1 MHYQIMTKFIVFL
14 STLICFNLSALSEEL
29 KVGIVDMTRVF
40 GEYYKTKEVEKEIEK
55 KKEIARNE
63 VNERDGE
70 LKEKMN
76 ELKALE
82 KEITDPVSSREVRAN
97 AQKKAQKVTEEARA
111 MRDEVLGFARK
122 REMQLLEMSKRKR
135 EVILEEI
142 QSVIQSHS
150 TAEGYDLVFDKS
162 SKSTRGISFLLY
174 SKDANDFSSKMIT
187 RLNNKSAAE

>member
-1 MHYQIMTKFIVFL
+1 MTKFTVFL
-14 STLICFNLSALSEEL
+14 SILISLNLSALSEEL

-55 KKEIARNE
+55 KKEIARSE

-70 LKEKMN
+70 LKEKMD

-111 MRDEVLGFARK
+111 MRDEVLGFAR
-122 REMQLLEMSKRKR
+122 EMQLLEMSKRKR

-142 QSVIQSHS
+142 QSVIKSHS

-187 RLNNKSAAE
+187 RLNNKSPAE

>member
-1 MHYQIMTKFIVFL
+1 MTKFTVFL
-14 STLICFNLSALSEEL
+14 SILISLNLSALSEEL

-55 KKEIARNE
+55 KKEIARSE
-63 VNERDGE
+63 VNERDSE
-70 LKEKMN
+70 LKEKMD

-142 QSVIQSHS
+142 QSVIKSHS

>member
-1 MHYQIMTKFIVFL
+1 MHYQIMTKFIVLL

-122 REMQLLEMSKRKR
+122 REMQLMEMSKTKR
-135 EVILEEI
+135 EVNHEEI
-142 QSVIQSHS
+142 QSVVKSHS
-150 TAEGYDLVFDKS
+150 KPEGYDLVFDKS

-187 RLNNKSAAE
+187 RLNDKSSE